1 LLNEL
6 CLIHVVG
13 AVSMI
18 RSTRTTN
25 RLKKIFLSADEGASY
40 ELPNDANAI
49 NLRQKLYH
57 FKRAILKKGKHKELK
72 EIALHIVVKI
82 SGNTLHV
89 STSMG
94 EDYMDSLDEQ
104 L

>member
-1 LLNEL
+1 
-6 CLIHVVG
+6 
-13 AVSMI
+13 MI

-25 RLKKIFLSADEGASY
+25 RLKKIFLAADEGASY
-40 ELPNDANAI
+40 ELPSEQNAI

-57 FKRAILKKGKHKELK
+57 FKRAILKKGKHKDLK
-72 EIALHIVVKI
+72 KIALIIVVKV

-94 EDYMDSLDEQ
+94 DYMDTLDDQ
-104 L
+104 LDAS